1 MQDLK
6 LVVER
11 RNVLVKPVV
20 EQAEKGQRG
29 DKGEAG
35 QRGPAGID
43 VSERSPIWEQCGEQR
58 DYIKTST
65 QMV

>member
-35 QRGPAGID
+35 PRGPAGID
-43 VSERSPIWEQCGEQR
+43 VSGRGLFGAIWGRCVE
-58 DYIKTST
+58 
-65 QMV
+65 

>member
-1 MQDLK
+1 MK

-35 QRGPAGID
+35 PRGPAGID
-43 VSERSPIWEQCGEQR
+43 VSGRGLFGAIWGRCVE
-58 DYIKTST
+58 
-65 QMV
+65 